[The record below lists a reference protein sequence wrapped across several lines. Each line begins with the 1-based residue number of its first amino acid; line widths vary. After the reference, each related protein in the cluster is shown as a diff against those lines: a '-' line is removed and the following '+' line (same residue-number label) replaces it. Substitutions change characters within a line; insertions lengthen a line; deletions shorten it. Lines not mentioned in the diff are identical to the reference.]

1 MPLKRRAAPRA
12 EIMGWDGSAWQRLQV
27 ESSTY
32 PNLKV
37 TLFQEGRQPEVRAS
51 NIDGVG
57 AGAYALNVR
66 TFLHGFNGTNW
77 DRWRNNTEVTVL
89 PSATRTA
96 GGVSPDQTN
105 FNARGVVI
113 YLNITAVSGTFA
125 AGEGLNIHI
134 DFKDPV
140 SGEYPQ
146 VTPDIGPYTTTGLR
160 CIVVYPGA
168 TDVRGYFPTENDVP
182 LPRTWR
188 VHYGIT
194 GTTPSFTFSVGAS
207 YVV

>member
-1 MPLKRRAAPRA
+1 MV
-12 EIMGWDGSAWQRLQV
+12 WDGSKWQKALA
-27 ESSTY
+27 ESAAN
-32 PNLKV
+32 PNLRVGVYDGTYKATVDAATSDGIIPAAVGLV
-37 TLFQEGRQPEVRAS
+37 TVNK
-51 NIDGVG
+51 NI
-57 AGAYALNVR
+57 L
-66 TFLHGFNGTNW
+66 FNGSTW
-77 DRWRNNTEVTVL
+77 DRWRNNTEKTVL
-89 PSATRTA
+89 PSAARTVSGA
-96 GGVSPDQTN
+96 SPDQTN
-105 FNARGVVI
+105 FNARGVII
-113 YLNITAVSGTFA
+113 YLNVTAVSGTFA
-125 AGEGLNIHI
+125 AGEGLSMHV

-194 GTTPSFTFSVGAS
+194 GTAPSFTFSVGAS